1 MRALITGASSGIGR
15 SFAYF
20 LADMGYDLILVAR
33 RKNKMESIKESV
45 NVNVDIYSIDISTT
59 FNCHK
64 LYNKV
69 KNEDIDIIINAAGFG
84 LIGDFK
90 DTNLD
95 RELDMIDI
103 NIKAVHTLTKLFLKD
118 FVKKNKGYILNVASI
133 AAFEP
138 GPLMATYYA
147 TKSYVYNLTT
157 AINYELKRI
166 KSNVY
171 VGCLNPGPVDT
182 EFNKV
187 AQVKFNLKSHSSDY
201 VAKYAIEKMFKKK
214 SLIIPGFRIKMAYLA
229 SKILP
234 LNIILNYTYK
244 AQEKKTEK
252 F

>member
-15 SFAYF
+15 SFAYL

-103 NIKAVHTLTKLFLKD
+103 NIKAIHTLTKLFLKD

-214 SLIIPGFRIKMAYLA
+214 RLIIPGFRIKMAYLA